1 MHSISKK
8 CLYALLMTVSM
19 APVYATEWSAGSTY
33 KGTISVPIEGG
44 NNVVW
49 QCDGH
54 TCRLSGPWGDDL
66 SLDSCQ
72 NLVLRSGKITY
83 YKNSAG
89 KSWDANSP
97 SLQACNRAA
106 R

>member
-1 MHSISKK
+1 MPSVSKK
-8 CLYALLMTVSM
+8 TWYALLLTVSM

-33 KGTISVPIEGG
+33 NGTISVPIEGG

-49 QCDGH
+49 HCDGH
-54 TCRLSGPWGDDL
+54 ACRLSGPWGNDL

-89 KSWDANSP
+89 KIWEANSP

>member
-1 MHSISKK
+1 MQSISKK

-72 NLVLRSGKITY
+72 NPVLRRGKITY

-89 KSWDANSP
+89 NSWDANSS